1 MKETNISQDLV
12 KVWIVE
18 DDLVIGKDLE
28 LSLKKLGY
36 DAAPAM
42 VSGEIFLKKLASESP
57 DLVLLDINLA
67 GTLDGI
73 DLGGKLK
80 SQVNI
85 PFIYLTAL
93 TDERTLERAK
103 ITEPAS
109 YLSKP
114 FKMQDVQQAIQL
126 ALYKSEQQE
135 QKQDTEKPTSEA
147 IFVKM
152 NNRLEKLKISEVLW
166 IEAKDMY
173 ATIQTIKGG
182 FVVSHSLKDLEKKF
196 DNENFMRIHRS
207 FIVALNQIEAIE
219 DNNLLIQNQFIP
231 IGKTYKDLLLK
242 KLQIL

>member
-42 VSGEIFLKKLASESP
+42 VSGETFLKKLASESP

-135 QKQDTEKPTSEA
+135 QK
-147 IFVKM
+147 
-152 NNRLEKLKISEVLW
+152 
-166 IEAKDMY
+166 
-173 ATIQTIKGG
+173 
-182 FVVSHSLKDLEKKF
+182 H
-196 DNENFMRIHRS
+196 
-207 FIVALNQIEAIE
+207 
-219 DNNLLIQNQFIP
+219 
-231 IGKTYKDLLLK
+231 
-242 KLQIL
+242 